1 MINSMTAFG
10 SGKHE
15 FGQGSVT
22 VELRSV
28 NSRYLDLQFRMPDE
42 LRMAEIPLRELLMQ
56 RLGRGKID
64 IRLSYSRPRKAS
76 DETLGAE
83 RLAQVA
89 SQLQAV
95 RRLIPDAAA
104 PSLLEVLDWPDADA
118 STEPTDPQL
127 WVEPCLRAMDQ
138 ALDQLIEGRAREG
151 ARLAESMLE
160 QSRAM
165 TAIVEDV
172 ETHLPELLNAQ
183 REKLAQKLLETVQN
197 AFPGGFNHISGAE
210 LSERIASESSLFA
223 LRIDVAEELSRL
235 RSHVQELSFLLAGE
249 PAQQPSAKSIS
260 PGKGKVQDKG
270 SIGKRLDFLF
280 QEMNREANTLGS
292 KAGSLD
298 MTRAAIDLKLL
309 IEQMREQSQNIE

>member
-15 FGQGSVT
+15 CEQGSVS

-28 NSRYLDLQFRMPDE
+28 NSRYLDIQFRMPDE
-42 LRMAEIPLRELLMQ
+42 LRMAEIPLREKLMQ
-56 RLGRGKID
+56 RLIRGKID
-64 IRLSYSRPRKAS
+64 IRLSYARPRKAS
-76 DETLGAE
+76 DESLGTE
-83 RLAQVA
+83 RLTQVA
-89 SQLQAV
+89 TQLKAV
-95 RRLIPDAAA
+95 RAVIPDAPA
-104 PSLLEVLDWPDADA
+104 PSLTEVLAWSEAGATDET
-118 STEPTDPQL
+118 SDPQQ
-127 WVEPCLRAMDQ
+127 WVEPCVRAMEV
-138 ALDQLIEGRAREG
+138 AIDQLLEGRAREG

-165 TAIVEDV
+165 TAIVDDV
-172 ETHLPELLNAQ
+172 QVHLPELLTAQ
-183 REKLAQKLLETVQN
+183 RDKLSQKLLETVQN
-197 AFPGGFNHISGAE
+197 AFPGGFTHISGTE

-235 RSHVQELSFLLAGE
+235 HSHIEELAFLL
-249 PAQQPSAKSIS
+249 
-260 PGKGKVQDKG
+260 KGKPAGQSVKENARQKGQDKG
-270 SIGKRLDFLF
+270 SVGKRLDFLF

-309 IEQMREQSQNIE
+309 IEQMREQVQNIE